1 VLLQPPGRAV
11 CRKCW
16 ILCAVGGEVYGH
28 YGARRGHSAEHGAV
42 DDGDAV
48 RKQQATIAVWRL
60 LKGNDTVL
68 LRCVVSFL

>member
-1 VLLQPPGRAV
+1 
-11 CRKCW
+11 
-16 ILCAVGGEVYGH
+16 LCAVGGEVYGITEK
-28 YGARRGHSAEHGAV
+28 GAEHSAEHGAV

-60 LKGNDTVL
+60 LERNDTVL